1 MKDNVI
7 KVDFVKYKN
16 RRIKK
21 FNIFTLIK
29 DLFTREF
36 GSTNKNI
43 TNNIDNDKKVINYSK
58 YIS

>member
-7 KVDFVKYKN
+7 KVNFVKYKN
-16 RRIKK
+16 RKTKK

-29 DLFTREF
+29 TLFTSKF
-36 GSTNKNI
+36 SSTDKN
-43 TNNIDNDKKVINYSK
+43 TLNNTDNDKKIINYSK